1 MEAKHAFMKG
11 RFGHGIFYRT
21 EDFLVFITIISVLV
35 RKMGLTVIAFC
46 PMFNHVHFLVKDIKT
61 QRLRL
66 FILRAATLFVK
77 QYNLDYSRKGPLF
90 KKPFGYSVK
99 KSVKI
104 ILGSVAY
111 VFNNPVA
118 GKLSKKAI
126 QYRWNLLA
134 YIGNRTPFSKPIRKD
149 LCRHVMRLALKKV
162 DYFRSRNMFL
172 TYNALRNI
180 FKNLDEEEHKQII
193 DYILFSYIFLSFES
207 LEELY
212 GNYDKLIASI
222 DSNAGSEF
230 DLEDEY
236 GDHSCYRTMLNLVKK
251 LGYKD
256 KKLNFEMF
264 PDEEVDKLFSL
275 ILTTT
280 NIPPYNINRF
290 LHRNN
295 EAEQ

>member
-11 RFGHGIFYRT
+11 RFGHGIFCRS
-21 EDFLVFITIISVLV
+21 EDFLVFITIVSVVV

-46 PMFNHVHFLVKDIKT
+46 PMFNHAHFLIKDIGK

-66 FILRAATLFVK
+66 FIKRVGILFVK
-77 QYNLDYSRKGPLF
+77 QYNLDYARKGPLF
-90 KKPFGYSVK
+90 KKPFGDSFK
-99 KSVKI
+99 RSVKI

-118 GKLSKKAI
+118 GKLFQKAI

-134 YIGNRTPFSKPIRKD
+134 YFENKNPFSQPIRKEF
-149 LCRHVMRLALKKV
+149 CRHVMRVALKKV
-162 DYFRSRNMFL
+162 DYFYSKTIYL
-172 TYNALRNI
+172 TYDALRNI
-180 FKNLDEEEHKQII
+180 FKNLNEEEHKQII
-193 DYILFSYIFLSFES
+193 DYILFKYTFLSFES

-222 DSNAGSEF
+222 DSNAGSEY

-236 GDHSCYRTMLNLVKK
+236 GDHSCYRTMLDIVRK

-256 KKLNFEMF
+256 RKLNFESL
-264 PDEEVDKLFSL
+264 PNEEVDKLFTL

-280 NIPPYNINRF
+280 SIPPYNINKF

-295 EAEQ
+295 SAER

>member
-11 RFGHGIFYRT
+11 LFGHGIFYRL
-21 EDFLVFITIISVLV
+21 EDFLVFITIVSVLV
-35 RKMGLTVIAFC
+35 RKMELTVISFC
-46 PMFNHVHFLVKDIKT
+46 PMFNHVHFLIRDITT
-61 QRLRL
+61 QRLRS
-66 FILRAATLFVK
+66 FILRVATMFVK

-104 ILGSVAY
+104 ILGSAAY

-118 GKLSKKAI
+118 GKLSRKAI

-134 YIGNRTPFSKPIRKD
+134 YIGNKTPFSNPFRKD
-149 LCRHVMRLALKKV
+149 LCRHSMRLALQKV
-162 DYFRSRNMFL
+162 DYFHSKNMFL
-172 TYNALRNI
+172 TYTALRNI
-180 FKNLDEEEHKQII
+180 FKDLDEQEHKQII
-193 DYILFSYIFLSFES
+193 DYILFKYNFLSFES

-212 GNYDKLIASI
+212 GNYDKLIAAI
-222 DSNAGSEF
+222 DSNAGSEY

-236 GDHSCYRTMLNLVKK
+236 GDHSCYRTMLELVKK
-251 LGYKD
+251 VGYKD
-256 KKLNFEMF
+256 KKLNFESL
-264 PDEEVDKLFSL
+264 PDKEVDKLFSL

-290 LHRNN
+290 LHRKN
-295 EAEQ
+295 EAER